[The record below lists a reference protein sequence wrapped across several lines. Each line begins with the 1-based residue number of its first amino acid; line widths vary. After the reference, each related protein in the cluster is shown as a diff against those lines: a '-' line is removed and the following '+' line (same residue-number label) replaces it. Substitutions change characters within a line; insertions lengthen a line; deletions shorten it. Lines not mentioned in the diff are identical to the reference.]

1 MANIKLENIIKR
13 FGQNEVIKSLS
24 FEIKDKDFVVLL
36 GASGCGKT
44 TTLRA
49 IAGLEEIEGG
59 EIYIDNKSVKD
70 LPARDRDIAF
80 VFQLFA
86 LYPHLSA
93 FDNVAFPLRAVKLPK
108 DEIDKRVK
116 AVAKILRIEDLLKSM
131 PSALSGGD
139 LQRISMARALVRKP
153 KALLMDEPMGTLDA
167 KLREEL
173 RTELKHLHVE
183 TGSTTVYVTHDQVE
197 AMSMGDQI
205 AIMEDGILQQM
216 GNPKEV
222 YDHPANVF
230 VAQFIGSPVMN
241 IDDCKCAA
249 DDNGTKVILGNGKTD
264 SFQLSKSFIEKIKAT
279 GGENKDLLIGVRP
292 EAVDIKL
299 EPTDGYIKVEVED
312 IEPLGP
318 FDIVDLKV
326 AGGTI
331 RGNTRTRFVD
341 KPGDQVWIQLDERK
355 VHLFDKADEKSL
367 NIRKEV

>member
-153 KALLMDEPMGTLDA
+153 
-167 KLREEL
+167 
-173 RTELKHLHVE
+173 
-183 TGSTTVYVTHDQVE
+183 
-197 AMSMGDQI
+197 
-205 AIMEDGILQQM
+205 
-216 GNPKEV
+216 
-222 YDHPANVF
+222 
-230 VAQFIGSPVMN
+230 
-241 IDDCKCAA
+241 
-249 DDNGTKVILGNGKTD
+249 
-264 SFQLSKSFIEKIKAT
+264 
-279 GGENKDLLIGVRP
+279 
-292 EAVDIKL
+292 
-299 EPTDGYIKVEVED
+299 
-312 IEPLGP
+312 
-318 FDIVDLKV
+318 
-326 AGGTI
+326 
-331 RGNTRTRFVD
+331 
-341 KPGDQVWIQLDERK
+341 
-355 VHLFDKADEKSL
+355 
-367 NIRKEV
+367 